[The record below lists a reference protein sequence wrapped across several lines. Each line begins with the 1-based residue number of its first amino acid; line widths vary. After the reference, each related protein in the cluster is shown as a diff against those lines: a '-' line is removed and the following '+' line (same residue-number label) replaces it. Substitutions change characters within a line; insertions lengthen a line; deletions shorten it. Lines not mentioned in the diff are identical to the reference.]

1 MAEVISKNARTAGS
15 KTQKF
20 FCKCGGE
27 VKSVSIFKNGKLR
40 VIARCGS
47 CNKEERSPADFMV

>member
-20 FCKCGGE
+20 LCKCGGE
-27 VKSVSIFKNGKLR
+27 VKSISVFKNGKIR
-40 VIARCGS
+40 VIARCAT
-47 CNKEERSPADFMV
+47 CNKEEKSPKDFQL